1 VDLQLGVPLAE
12 KRGEEPPEILG
23 LVAGWDTDRKRR
35 RIGL

>member
-1 VDLQLGVPLAE
+1 VNLQFGVPLVE

-23 LVAGWDTDRKRR
+23 LVAGGDTDGKGR